1 MNPSVKSI
9 VVKLVAKFAVIAAF
23 AACTI
28 SGVSA
33 QNVPAFIVPGPVA
46 PKMLTDAAAKD
57 RRWANAENFGTIPT
71 RLRADATRECAG
83 MGGDYKPVGY
93 HPDALDKDGKLI
105 TGGGFLCLTQEIIDQ
120 VSKAQ
125 KK

>member
-1 MNPSVKSI
+1 MNLNI
-9 VVKLVAKFAVIAAF
+9 KLVSASLTATAALSV
-23 AACTI
+23 CTI
-28 SGVSA
+28 EGVSA
-33 QNVPAFIVPGPVA
+33 QDVPAFIPPGPVA
-46 PKMLTDAAAKD
+46 PKMLSDSNAAPKD
-57 RRWANAENFGTIPT
+57 RKWSNAENFGTIPA

-83 MGGDYKPVGY
+83 MGGEYKPVGY

-105 TGGGFLCLTQEIIDQ
+105 TGGGFLCLTQETMDL